1 MMQQLFIDGNLADI
15 EQDVSVG
22 LSLKSNLLGDI
33 SRIASNH
40 TYTFALPAT
49 GRNKRLIGFA
59 DTLAVQTTFPY
70 QYHRAD
76 YYRDGVP
83 VIQGGRLVLL
93 SVAERIECVVTW
105 GVTSA
110 LSALVQSGAT
120 LRDLNGSETIEY
132 TEVPTRMTWGDFL
145 ADTTYAP
152 LYANGSFAAP
162 LDDAEQQAKATA
174 RGWNATYIRPVVRV
188 PWLLNKIQSQ
198 YGVTLSFGQDEWDVI
213 RRLVIPL
220 VDDSPA
226 ALPATSS
233 VMTLAEPT
241 SSGSVWLFPFSMD
254 NTGSIFSSYTSDAA
268 YVSTPKTITL
278 FVNFTMTMPL
288 VWASV
293 LATSNHLQVRVTD
306 GTNTEEPDDLQ
317 LTFSVVESNG
327 EECVV
332 QAKGEIDVTLAA
344 GQGIQLLLVSDSI
357 LWHNPNV
364 VAPFVGKTISAANK
378 SDHIQFG
385 SPYPITSNLPEIKI
399 VDFVKTLCA
408 LLGVWCKQPKGNE
421 LEFVPYGILADNEA
435 NALDWTSIVIPSYYE
450 ERPQKTEYRVSE
462 WARKNWLRY
471 KENDGYNG
479 EDDAS
484 LNIAD
489 DTLDVER
496 ELITLPFA
504 ASKTNSLGQANV
516 PVWKLSNYE
525 QLMVGE
531 ETTPVYSIE
540 KPEPRILMAR
550 PTKTRRYIGG
560 GGNSDDAKAVQ
571 LSMDGMSFNEILTA
585 RYGALARHLASA
597 RLITERV
604 RMSDVELLS
613 FDETRPVWLGQYGQT
628 FAVLEINASA
638 DGTADVKLLK
648 L

>member
-1 MMQQLFIDGNLADI
+1 M
-15 EQDVSVG
+15 
-22 LSLKSNLLGDI
+22 
-33 SRIASNH
+33 
-40 TYTFALPAT
+40 
-49 GRNKRLIGFA
+49 
-59 DTLAVQTTFPY
+59 
-70 QYHRAD
+70 
-76 YYRDGVP
+76 
-83 VIQGGRLVLL
+83 
-93 SVAERIECVVTW
+93 
-105 GVTSA
+105 
-110 LSALVQSGAT
+110 
-120 LRDLNGSETIEY
+120 
-132 TEVPTRMTWGDFL
+132 
-145 ADTTYAP
+145 
-152 LYANGSFAAP
+152 
-162 LDDAEQQAKATA
+162 
-174 RGWNATYIRPVVRV
+174 
-188 PWLLNKIQSQ
+188 
-198 YGVTLSFGQDEWDVI
+198 
-213 RRLVIPL
+213 
-220 VDDSPA
+220 
-226 ALPATSS
+226 
-233 VMTLAEPT
+233 
-241 SSGSVWLFPFSMD
+241 
-254 NTGSIFSSYTSDAA
+254 
-268 YVSTPKTITL
+268 
-278 FVNFTMTMPL
+278 
-288 VWASV
+288 
-293 LATSNHLQVRVTD
+293 
-306 GTNTEEPDDLQ
+306 
-317 LTFSVVESNG
+317 
-327 EECVV
+327 

-364 VAPFVGKTISAANK
+364 VTPFIGKTISAANK

-421 LEFVPYGILADNEA
+421 LEFVPYGILADNEV

-504 ASKTNSLGQANV
+504 ASKT
-516 PVWKLSNYE
+516 
-525 QLMVGE
+525 
-531 ETTPVYSIE
+531 

-560 GGNSDDAKAVQ
+560 SGSDDTKAVQ
-571 LSMDGMSFNEILTA
+571 LSMDGLSFNEILTA

-613 FDETRPVWLGQYGQT
+613 FDETKPVWLGQYGQT